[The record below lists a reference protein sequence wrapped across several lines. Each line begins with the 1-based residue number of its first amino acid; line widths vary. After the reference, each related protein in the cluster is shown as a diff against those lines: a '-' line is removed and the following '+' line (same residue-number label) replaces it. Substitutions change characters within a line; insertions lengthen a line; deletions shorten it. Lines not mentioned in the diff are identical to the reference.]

1 MSDEGL
7 HPYFL
12 DRRAVFWHAS
22 LGDALA
28 LAASS
33 GKRVFI
39 QYGRQRCEGSRA
51 LVEKTIVKDE
61 IAEFLREHFEC
72 LAVDADLA
80 TPEVAAIVAG
90 LPKREPTPV
99 CIYLAG
105 DGRVLHSTAGGRP
118 AAVLLRDFTEATSK
132 R

>member
-1 MSDEGL
+1 MAEEGL

-12 DRRAVFWHAS
+12 DRRAAYWHAS
-22 LGDALA
+22 LADALA
-28 LAASS
+28 VAASA

-39 QYGRQRCEGSRA
+39 QYGRQRCDGSRA

-72 LAVDADLA
+72 FAVDADKA
-80 TPEVAAIVAG
+80 EPDVAAIIAG
-90 LPKREPTPV
+90 LPKQLPTPLCV
-99 CIYLAG
+99 YLAA

-132 R
+132 K